1 MLHSLEEFFNS
12 FSKKNVD
19 YITFVTSLV
28 VVIGIAFFILY
39 NAESTAILI
48 EDYKNSVISVFGPI
62 FLILTPLSFMFV
74 LYLAFSK
81 YGKYKLEA
89 KK

>member
-1 MLHSLEEFFNS
+1 MLHTMNEVFNS
-12 FSKKNVD
+12 FDKKNVD

-62 FLILTPLSFMFV
+62 YLILSLIHI
-74 LYLAFSK
+74 
-81 YGKYKLEA
+81 
-89 KK
+89 